1 MKRAT
6 YLTFCLEVLME
17 ENIGLIIKRISES
30 VDKRIN
36 ARAKA
41 YGLTLTQCR
50 VLIYLYANSGGRVT
64 QRDLEEYLGATHATV
79 SGIIRRMR
87 CHGLVTVM
95 TDSSDRRAKNIRL
108 KDSEKYD
115 MISAADTE
123 SRALTDF
130 ITDGFTDKEKTDFFN
145 YLQRVYHNV
154 SRA

>member
-1 MKRAT
+1 M
-6 YLTFCLEVLME
+6 
-17 ENIGLIIKRISES
+17 
-30 VDKRIN
+30 
-36 ARAKA
+36 
-41 YGLTLTQCR
+41 
-50 VLIYLYANSGGRVT
+50 LIYLYANSGGRVT

-87 CHGLVTVM
+87 CHGLVTVT